1 MKEQYKTLEEE
12 LSEVEISLLFFNLHE
27 KEFRV
32 VIVKIIKEFGKRMDA
47 HWEVRSFKQR
57 EYIKNNQTEMK
68 KTRIEMKNTLEK
80 ISNRLNYTEE

>member
-1 MKEQYKTLEEE
+1 MQANSLPTELLGKLPFKMKEQYKTLEEE

-47 HWEVRSFKQR
+47 H
-57 EYIKNNQTEMK
+57 
-68 KTRIEMKNTLEK
+68 
-80 ISNRLNYTEE
+80 